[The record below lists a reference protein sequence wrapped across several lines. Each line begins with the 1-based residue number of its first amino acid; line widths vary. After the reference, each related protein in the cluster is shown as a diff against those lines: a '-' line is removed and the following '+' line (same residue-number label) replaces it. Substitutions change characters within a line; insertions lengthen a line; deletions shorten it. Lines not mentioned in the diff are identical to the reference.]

1 MPQLLSFHFGTK
13 LWSQDALDFFPFKKV
28 FIFSRFSLKRDRRK
42 NKKILKNCKH
52 LFLVLEMPNPNLL
65 QLLDKLHEFGSLPY
79 SSRFWRNFDRNGGVK
94 SHKYEENKH
103 YSLCERWKISDFCQI
118 LCLAKLRLLF
128 VMKIELRA
136 LDPDWRRN
144 VFKITSANI
153 LSFDELKQITW
164 WLVNS
169 EPKVKISMFCE
180 LW

>member
-1 MPQLLSFHFGTK
+1 MPQLLSFHFGK
-13 LWSQDALDFFPFKKV
+13 NFGAKMHS
-28 FIFSRFSLKRDRRK
+28 IFSLLKKFSYFLKRDRRK

-65 QLLDKLHEFGSLPY
+65 QLLDKLHDFGSLPY

-103 YSLCERWKISDFCQI
+103 NSLCERWKISDFCQI

-136 LDPDWRRN
+136 LDPHWWWRRD
-144 VFKITSANI
+144 VFIITSA
-153 LSFDELKQITW
+153 
-164 WLVNS
+164 
-169 EPKVKISMFCE
+169 SMFCDRTGSKST
-180 LW
+180 